1 MPPQNLIAPTDN
13 ETNDKGAS
21 DVQNAFGFAVYPDR
35 TMCLSAAGAWRL
47 RAWRLTAL
55 PGRDEPGRHGCAELS
70 QAASWAAQ
78 QGLREGF
85 DRERSV

>member
-35 TMCLSAAGAWRL
+35 TMCLSAAGA
-47 RAWRLTAL
+47 
-55 PGRDEPGRHGCAELS
+55 
-70 QAASWAAQ
+70 
-78 QGLREGF
+78 
-85 DRERSV
+85 